1 MNPTNEG
8 IGMAQNGVDW
18 ATTGI
23 LGGIGIIVL
32 AWLKRVDPRLALAWI
47 NEPTMRPVHAKIDR
61 LCRVVD
67 KIPGADEAH
76 AQIMAEDERL
86 KKRWEA

>member
-1 MNPTNEG
+1 MNPTNDTG
-8 IGMAQNGVDW
+8 IDW
-18 ATTGI
+18 TTTGI
-23 LGGIGIIVL
+23 LAAMAAIAV
-32 AWLKRVDPRLALAWI
+32 AWAKKVDPRLALAWI

-76 AQIMAEDERL
+76 AAIMAEDERL
-86 KKRWEA
+86 KKRWEP